1 MARKLRKVMS
11 EYGKRPPPNKGE
23 EFIIVNSGHQKVTD
37 VEVGGKAIHL
47 LSAGA
52 TVYDRALAMEVK
64 DKYKWDPNVK
74 VIEKPYLSLSDGRRT
89 HWTVPELPWKKVRRG
104 EEMDREGDKEVRKS
118 TQGTTHQEG
127 ETHPRG
133 ETECRGQEEG
143 QTW

>member
-1 MARKLRKVMS
+1 MRRKRVMT

-37 VEVGGKAIHL
+37 VEVGGTAIHL

-74 VIEKPYLSLSDGRRT
+74 VIEKPYLSLNDGHRSSFV
-89 HWTVPELPWKKVRRG
+89 VPELPWKREVKDGEEEHETGRRG
-104 EEMDREGDKEVRKS
+104 TVRQDEGQAEGEGPQTRRSSGRDWPQEVR
-118 TQGTTHQEG
+118 
-127 ETHPRG
+127 
-133 ETECRGQEEG
+133 
-143 QTW
+143 